1 MNNLSKIGI
10 VGLMVVAL
18 LVGCGTSNKPTGES
32 STEAKA
38 TTRTLNLM
46 EESEIG
52 SMDTIFTQDEPS
64 INAQAN
70 VFEGLYQLDEKDTVI
85 PAVAEALPEIS
96 EDGKTY
102 TIKLR
107 EDAKWSNGDSVTAHD
122 FVFAWQKLATPS
134 NQANYFF
141 LLDGTIA
148 NGTEVINE
156 EKKPEELG
164 VKALDD
170 YTLEITLAKPVA
182 YFTSLLTFSPFFPQ
196 NEAYVT
202 GKGKEY
208 GTSSEAI
215 VSNGPFLMKNWDQS
229 SSTWDLVKN
238 PDYYDVAQVKSEEIH
253 FSVLKEP
260 NTVFNLFESGEL
272 DVGILSGDFATQN
285 LNNPDYQVIQRSKVY
300 YMKLNQLR
308 NQQPSI
314 FANENVRKAVAYGL
328 DKKGLTEKILAD
340 GSQSVFGF
348 IPHNFVANPETGQD
362 FRQEAGDLAK
372 TDEEKA
378 KAYLAEA
385 EKELNGKVEIELLSR
400 DGAID
405 KKVAEF
411 IQDQLQTTLPGLK
424 ISIKT
429 VPLNNSIELTKK
441 GDYELAI
448 ASWGPDYQD
457 PMTFLENSVTGNNS
471 NYSSE
476 AFDQLIDDA
485 SNKYANDLETRW
497 QSLIAA
503 EKVLVEK
510 DAALIPLYQQARG
523 QLVRKGVTGIQV
535 HGFGATATYKYAYIE
550 E

>member
-1 MNNLSKIGI
+1 MKSKVI
-10 VGLMVVAL
+10 VGIMGL
-18 LVGCGTSNKPTGES
+18 LVVTLLVSCS
-32 STEAKA
+32 SSPEKKSSDKTKKEVSI
-38 TTRTLNLM
+38 RTLNLM

-70 VFEGLYQLDEKDTVI
+70 VFEGLYQLDEKDNVI
-85 PAVAEALPEIS
+85 PAVAKELPVIS

-102 TIKLR
+102 TINLR
-107 EDAKWSNGDSVTAHD
+107 EDAKWSNGDGVTAND
-122 FVFAWQKLATPS
+122 FVFAWRKMATPS

-141 LLDGTIA
+141 LLDGTIL
-148 NGTEVINE
+148 NGSAIIKE
-156 EKKPEELG
+156 EKQPEELG
-164 VKALDD
+164 VNAIDA
-170 YTLEITLAKPVA
+170 YTLEVKLEKPVA
-182 YFTSLLTFSPFFPQ
+182 YFTSLLTFSPFYPQ
-196 NEAYVT
+196 NEKFVT
-202 GKGKEY
+202 EKGKEY

-215 VSNGPFLMKNWDQS
+215 VSNGPFLMENWDQS
-229 SSTWDLVKN
+229 STTWDLVKN
-238 PDYYDVAQVKSEEIH
+238 PDYYDADTVKSEQIH
-253 FSVLKEP
+253 FSVLKET

-285 LNNPDYQVIQRSKVY
+285 IDNPDYQVIQRSKVF

-308 NQQPSI
+308 NEKPSI
-314 FANENVRKAVAYGL
+314 FSNENVRKAVAYGL

-340 GSQSVFGF
+340 GSEAVFGF
-348 IPHNFVANPETGQD
+348 IPHNFVSNPVTGQE
-362 FRQEAGDLAK
+362 FRDEAGDLAK
-372 TDEEKA
+372 TDEA
-378 KAYLAEA
+378 KAQSYLAEA
-385 EKELNGKVEIELLSR
+385 EKELNGKIEIELLSR

-424 ISIKT
+424 INIKT

-471 NYSSE
+471 NYSSKTY
-476 AFDQLIDDA
+476 DNLISDA
-485 SNKYANDLETRW
+485 STIYANDLAKRW
-497 QSLIAA
+497 KTLIAA
-503 EKVLVEK
+503 EKVLVEE

-535 HGFGATATYKYAYIE
+535 HSFGATATYKYAFIE